1 MANTDSTTAF
11 VLTEQSI
18 YSRLSDIWRSGSA
31 PVADLFRSVN
41 GVLDRRLKMA
51 RKVIEK
57 QSQTSSGLS
66 TREMRTL
73 GIVFDDLIEI
83 CELVQ
88 VPFRS
93 RPSTECTAVLKTRT
107 LHLRLIQLLPP

>member
-1 MANTDSTTAF
+1 MAF
-11 VLTEQSI
+11 VLTEQRI
-18 YSRLSDIWRSGSA
+18 YSRLSDIWSSGSA
-31 PVADLFRSVN
+31 PVTDLFRIVN

-51 RKVIEK
+51 RRVIEK
-57 QSQTSSGLS
+57 QSQISSGLS

-73 GIVFDDLIEI
+73 GIVFDDLVEI

-93 RPSTECTAVLKTRT
+93 RSSAECTPVLRTRI
-107 LHLRLIQLLPP
+107 LYLRLIQLLPP